1 MYYDD
6 IDFYAIN
13 KGQFDTKICNRNK
26 NFFNFWT
33 NKVEIHSVINRWKNE
48 TNGQKNK
55 FSLTTYCIWME
66 EPIHHFDL
74 KHLQLWL
81 AY

>member
-13 KGQFDTKICNRNK
+13 KVQSDTKI
-26 NFFNFWT
+26 
-33 NKVEIHSVINRWKNE
+33 EIQSVINRWKNE
-48 TNGQKNK
+48 TNGQKKK

-74 KHLQLWL
+74 KH
-81 AY
+81 

>member
-6 IDFYAIN
+6 INFYAIN
-13 KGQFDTKICNRNK
+13 KGQSDTKI
-26 NFFNFWT
+26 
-33 NKVEIHSVINRWKNE
+33 EIHSVINRWKNE
-48 TNGQKNK
+48 TNGQKK

>member
-1 MYYDD
+1 MHYDD
-6 IDFYAIN
+6 IDFHAIN
-13 KGQFDTKICNRNK
+13 KGQSDTKI
-26 NFFNFWT
+26 
-33 NKVEIHSVINRWKNE
+33 EIHSVINRWKNE
-48 TNGQKNK
+48 TNGQKKKK

>member
-13 KGQFDTKICNRNK
+13 NDQFDTKI
-26 NFFNFWT
+26 
-33 NKVEIHSVINRWKNE
+33 EIHRVINRRKNE
-48 TNGQKNK
+48 TNGQKK

-74 KHLQLWL
+74 KHLQFWL

>member
-13 KGQFDTKICNRNK
+13 KDQFDTKI
-26 NFFNFWT
+26 
-33 NKVEIHSVINRWKNE
+33 EIHRVINRRKNE
-48 TNGQKNK
+48 TNGQKK
-55 FSLTTYCIWME
+55 FSLTTYCIWMK

-74 KHLQLWL
+74 KHLQFWL